1 MMVAHHLKS
10 NHWRRKQY
18 KMELKSG
25 MQITFYDRFFLMI
38 ANSVRLWWF
47 VRGYWLVL
55 FCLKFCSLW
64 TCTLNFCREQAY
76 CREVMAGLRSVAVVK
91 VQAYCC
97 KKLLVNIFC
106 DV

>member
-1 MMVAHHLKS
+1 MVAHHLKS

-47 VRGYWLVL
+47 VRGILACVFLSQIL
-55 FCLKFCSLW
+55 FFMDLHLKFLQGASL
-64 TCTLNFCREQAY
+64 L
-76 CREVMAGLRSVAVVK
+76 
-91 VQAYCC
+91 
-97 KKLLVNIFC
+97 
-106 DV
+106 